1 MAITKLKSEQ
11 LYTRCDPKSFDFST
25 TAELEERLSAL
36 GQDRALS
43 AVEIG
48 INIKSKGYNL
58 FCLGPEGTGKTSLV
72 KRVLKQE
79 AQNRPTPDDWV
90 YVYNF
95 DEPHNPIAINFKAGT
110 ASEFAKEFDKLIE
123 DLSKT
128 IPTI

>member
-1 MAITKLKSEQ
+1 MTISKLGSDE
-11 LYTRCDPKSFDFST
+11 LYTKCDPKKFNFSS

-48 INIKSKGYNL
+48 INIQSKGYNL

-72 KRVLKQE
+72 KRVLVEE
-79 AQNRPTPDDWV
+79 AKKRPTPDDWA

-95 DEPHNPIAINFKAGT
+95 EELRFCQRYR
-110 ASEFAKEFDKLIE
+110 
-123 DLSKT
+123 
-128 IPTI
+128 